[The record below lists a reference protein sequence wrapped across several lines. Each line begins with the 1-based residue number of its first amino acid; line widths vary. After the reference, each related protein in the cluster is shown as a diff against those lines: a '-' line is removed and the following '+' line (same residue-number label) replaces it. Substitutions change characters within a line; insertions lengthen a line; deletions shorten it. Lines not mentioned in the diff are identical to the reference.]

1 MGRRGHAASKRDT
14 QPVPARIAAVAVVV
28 AVVVCPAR
36 VVRLFSVRVLRG
48 LLAACRV
55 GRQRAGAAGVAEP
68 DYRCAGSRVECSGFR
83 TSVRAVARERRRIRA
98 LDSVIAT
105 LDNTRQR
112 NALVSPLKRLRSTSQ
127 RAAPLPAS
135 ATAGAAGASGLL
147 GAAAVRCITGPAA
160 CARPATNCIRRRA
173 ARRLRE
179 GIGAGLVYDDAVR
192 MRCRC
197 VGGSR
202 KSSVANRTATRSR
215 VSRMQATRA

>member
-55 GRQRAGAAGVAEP
+55 GQQRAGAAGVAEP
-68 DYRCAGSRVECSGFR
+68 DYRCAGSRVECFGFR

-147 GAAAVRCITGPAA
+147 GAIASGLASIEVS
-160 CARPATNCIRRRA
+160 ARRGGSPLHYWAGRLRA
-173 ARRLRE
+173 AGNELYQTA
-179 GIGAGLVYDDAVR
+179 GGAP
-192 MRCRC
+192 
-197 VGGSR
+197 
-202 KSSVANRTATRSR
+202 VA
-215 VSRMQATRA
+215 